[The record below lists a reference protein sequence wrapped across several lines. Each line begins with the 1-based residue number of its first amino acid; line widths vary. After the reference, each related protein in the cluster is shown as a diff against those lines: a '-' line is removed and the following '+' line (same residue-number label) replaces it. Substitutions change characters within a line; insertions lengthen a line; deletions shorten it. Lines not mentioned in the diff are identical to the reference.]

1 MATRRSK
8 GEGSIDKTR
17 EGLFRWRGYAR
28 DPVTGESVRKTIK
41 AKTRKQLSEKVEK
54 WKSGNGNVRRIRV
67 EEMSPI
73 FAESSSK
80 TLKPK
85 TLRDYIKTIKNHV
98 ILPFRGRYIDSITT
112 LDIQRYLSNLTES
125 HETITIRSI
134 RARMSV
140 FFEFAK
146 TAGYI
151 QKNPVRAVKMP
162 KDSKPRKMRILT
174 TSEVQGLLDVAKT
187 YSYRQQPRDP
197 QEKLMARQNYMIV
210 LIAAIT
216 GMRQGE
222 ILALQW
228 TDIDADARVI
238 TVRASLQNIPQT
250 TDGGGRRRVTTK
262 TGKTRRVYISSD
274 LAQEVKDWKQQQDEY
289 AKKFRGLFRN
299 SENFVF
305 TNTKGSAVDST
316 RFAARAFRPMLRAAG
331 IEGVRFHDL
340 RHYTASWMISQGVP
354 IRAVSEQLGHA
365 SSDITLR
372 IYAEMISEMNDK
384 LAAAVDAMPLFGK
397 KEAVGGGDP

>member
-1 MATRRSK
+1 MAMRRSR

-17 EGLFRWRGYAR
+17 KGLFRWRGYVR
-28 DPVTGESVRKTIK
+28 DPVTGENIRKKIT
-41 AKTRKQLSEKVEK
+41 AKSKPALMEKVK
-54 WKSGNGNVRRIRV
+54 RWKSESGSTRRLRV
-67 EEMSPI
+67 EDVAQIWLRSVS
-73 FAESSSK
+73 A

-85 TLRDYIKTIKNHV
+85 TLRDYTQNIKNH
-98 ILPFRGRYIDSITT
+98 LLEPFKGRYVDSITT
-112 LDIQRYLSNLTES
+112 LDIQRYLSQLAVNHT
-125 HETITIRSI
+125 TITIRSI
-134 RARMSV
+134 RARLSV
-140 FFEFAK
+140 FFEFAI

-151 QKNPVRAVKMP
+151 QKNPVRATKLP
-162 KDSKPRKMRILT
+162 KDSKPRAMRILT
-174 TSEVQGLLDVAKT
+174 TSEVQRLLGIAQN
-187 YSYRQQPRDP
+187 YSYRQPPRDQ
-197 QEKLMARQNYMIV
+197 QEKLMARQNYLIV

-228 TDIDADARVI
+228 TDIDTDARII

-262 TGKTRRVYISSD
+262 TGKTRRVYISPD
-274 LAQEVKDWKQQQDEY
+274 LAQEMKDWKRQQDEY
-289 AKKFRGLFRN
+289 AKKYRGLYQN
-299 SENFVF
+299 DEKLVF
-305 TNTKGSAVDST
+305 TNTKGDMVDST
-316 RFAARAFRPMLRAAG
+316 RFAARAFRPMLRVAG

-340 RHYTASWMISQGVP
+340 RHYAASWMISQGVP

-384 LAAAVDAMPLFGK
+384 LMAAVDAMPFGAG
-397 KEAVGGGDP
+397 EVDS

>member
-1 MATRRSK
+1 MAAMRRSR

-17 EGLFRWRGYAR
+17 KGLFRWRGYVR
-28 DPVTGESVRKTIK
+28 DPVTGENVRKKIT
-41 AKTRKQLSEKVEK
+41 AKSKPALMEKVK
-54 WKSGNGNVRRIRV
+54 RWKSESGSTRRLRV
-67 EEMSPI
+67 EDVAQIWLRSVS
-73 FAESSSK
+73 A

-85 TLRDYIKTIKNHV
+85 TLRDYTQNIKNH
-98 ILPFRGRYIDSITT
+98 LLAPFKGRYVDSITT
-112 LDIQRYLSNLTES
+112 LDIQRYLSQLAVNHT
-125 HETITIRSI
+125 TITIRSI
-134 RARMSV
+134 RARLSV
-140 FFEFAK
+140 FFEFAI

-151 QKNPVRAVKMP
+151 QKNPVRATKLP
-162 KDSKPRKMRILT
+162 KDSKPRAMRILT
-174 TSEVQGLLDVAKT
+174 TSEVQRLLGIAQN
-187 YSYRQQPRDP
+187 YSYRQPPRDQ
-197 QEKLMARQNYMIV
+197 QEKLMARQNYLIV

-228 TDIDADARVI
+228 TDIDTDARII

-262 TGKTRRVYISSD
+262 TGKTRRVYISPD
-274 LAQEVKDWKQQQDEY
+274 LAQEMKDWKRQQDEY
-289 AKKFRGLFRN
+289 AKKYRGLYQN
-299 SENFVF
+299 DEKLVF
-305 TNTKGSAVDST
+305 TNTKGDMVDST
-316 RFAARAFRPMLRAAG
+316 RFAARAFRPMLRVAG

-340 RHYTASWMISQGVP
+340 RHYAASWMISQGVP

-384 LAAAVDAMPLFGK
+384 LMAAVDAMPFGAG
-397 KEAVGGGDP
+397 EVDS